1 MTENLRQRQEA
12 LEREILADW
21 ATKSGESAGREHM
34 ISPCDIRTEFQRDRD
49 RIIHCKSFRRL
60 KHKTQ
65 MFLSPGGDHYRTRL
79 THTMEVSQIA
89 RTISRALRLN
99 EDLTEAIALGH
110 DLGHTPFGHSGE
122 RALNEILKNDGG
134 FRHNEQSGRVVR
146 YLERGGQGLNLT
158 REVIDGIVHHTGEL
172 WPKTPEGCVV
182 RYCDRIAY
190 LNHDIQDAIGAGV
203 LRAEELPT
211 ECLRVL
217 GKTHGERIDT
227 MIRDCVAQS
236 ERARRI
242 CMSEEVGGS
251 MMELRAFM
259 FEHVYLVTS
268 DAAMDRRVLHVMQ
281 NLYEHFRAHMDE
293 LPDSYAAQC
302 ESFGDAV
309 AVSDYIAGMT
319 DRYAVA
325 KFGEVFLPMPAN

>member
-1 MTENLRQRQEA
+1 M
-12 LEREILADW
+12 
-21 ATKSGESAGREHM
+21 
-34 ISPCDIRTEFQRDRD
+34 
-49 RIIHCKSFRRL
+49 SFAAED
-60 KHKTQ
+60 T
-65 MFLSPGGDHYRTRL
+65 GG
-79 THTMEVSQIA
+79 
-89 RTISRALRLN
+89 
-99 EDLTEAIALGH
+99 
-110 DLGHTPFGHSGE
+110 
-122 RALNEILKNDGG
+122 
-134 FRHNEQSGRVVR
+134 VR
-146 YLERGGQGLNLT
+146 GSLL
-158 REVIDGIVHHTGEL
+158 
-172 WPKTPEGCVV
+172 P
-182 RYCDRIAY
+182 DRIAY
-190 LNHDIQDAIGAGV
+190 SNHDIQDAIGAGV

-211 ECLRVL
+211 ECLRIL